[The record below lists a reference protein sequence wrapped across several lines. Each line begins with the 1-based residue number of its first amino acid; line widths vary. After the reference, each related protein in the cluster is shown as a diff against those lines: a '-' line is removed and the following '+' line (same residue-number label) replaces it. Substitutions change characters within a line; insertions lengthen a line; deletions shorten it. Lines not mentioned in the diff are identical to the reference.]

1 MDRAATDAVPGSST
15 VTASAAGAPTRP
27 HMPWQLLAGTTTV
40 CGLGRCAR
48 PYVLD
53 PRTWLLSPHA
63 PLGCICPSH
72 TPMVPFSAP
81 VSFSPGN
88 PRRLLCLSLPLSHSF
103 SRSLS
108 LSHMEPL
115 TVPFSST
122 SLTQLGFFLISDL
135 RTLSGKHFLD
145 NIPMLRPYHR
155 QPQWCPC
162 QTEPR
167 RYPLLS

>member
-15 VTASAAGAPTRP
+15 VTASAAGAPTWP
-27 HMPWQLLAGTTTV
+27 HTPWQLLAGTTTV

-88 PRRLLCLSLPLSHSF
+88 PRRLLCLSPSLTLVLSLALSVPHGTPHCAFFFHFPHTTRFLSHL
-103 SRSLS
+103 RSL
-108 LSHMEPL
+108 H
-115 TVPFSST
+115 PFRKAFP
-122 SLTQLGFFLISDL
+122 G
-135 RTLSGKHFLD
+135 
-145 NIPMLRPYHR
+145 
-155 QPQWCPC
+155 
-162 QTEPR
+162 
-167 RYPLLS
+167 